1 MSMRNMKEKTE
12 AGVFTVTED
21 QILFEIDINYL

>member
-1 MSMRNMKEKTE
+1 MSVQDMKEKI
-12 AGVFTVTED
+12 AACVFTVTED